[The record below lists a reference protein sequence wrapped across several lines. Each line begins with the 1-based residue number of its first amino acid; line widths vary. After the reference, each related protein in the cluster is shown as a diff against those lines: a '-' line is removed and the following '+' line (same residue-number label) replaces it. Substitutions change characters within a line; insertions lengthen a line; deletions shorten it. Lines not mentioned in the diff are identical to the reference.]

1 MGFGG
6 GGVMAPYPKCSSISA
21 CKNALSMPL
30 LVKKMLRILEMAI
43 EFAVCTLWK
52 LWKNAKRDE
61 DDDDSVLVKALQ
73 AGAF

>member
-1 MGFGG
+1 
-6 GGVMAPYPKCSSISA
+6 MAPYPKCSSISA

-52 LWKNAKRDE
+52 L
-61 DDDDSVLVKALQ
+61 
-73 AGAF
+73 